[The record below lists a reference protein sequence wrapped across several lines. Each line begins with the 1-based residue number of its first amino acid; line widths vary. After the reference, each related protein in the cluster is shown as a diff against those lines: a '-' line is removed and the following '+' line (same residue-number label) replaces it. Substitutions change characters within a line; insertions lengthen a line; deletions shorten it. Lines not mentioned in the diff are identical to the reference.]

1 MAILTEETSAAKSR
15 ILTEGMPPKGTHIA
29 VCIENEDFMNYQR
42 FKYQSNELET
52 VNLTRFYFAFI
63 KADKRYIVR
72 TRLYKIS
79 LHEKSALLPFLSAWT
94 GEPPPPGFDTRSL
107 IGRAAQVTIAH
118 TASPG
123 NGKIYA
129 NISAIAPLMEG
140 LEDKVPDPKTFAA
153 FLGPYAPLP
162 PARMEPGVS
171 AVPVPVGPS
180 GMPLPFTSSSQVAL
194 PGASGM
200 PKQNV
205 SMDDLAGPAPAS
217 IRQRL
222 APVSLDDIDEIPF

>member
-1 MAILTEETSAAKSR
+1 MAILTEETSTAKSR
-15 ILTEGMPPKGTHIA
+15 ILTDGMPPKGTHIA
-29 VCIENEDFMNYQR
+29 VCIENEDFMEYQR
-42 FKYQSNELET
+42 FKYQSNELEI

-94 GEPPPPGFDTRSL
+94 GEPPPAGFDTRSL

-162 PARMEPGVS
+162 PARMDAGVVS
-171 AVPVPVGPS
+171 
-180 GMPLPFTSSSQVAL
+180 VA
-194 PGASGM
+194 PAPAGASGM
-200 PKQNV
+200 PRQSV

-222 APVSLDDIDEIPF
+222 APVALDDIDEIPF